1 MAVRISGVNVTDAD
15 WSLAPHGMHSVV
27 SALDMDVGSH
37 KPHNHNQTKYRMLC
51 HARIWMV
58 LNEVFDLHMYCRMAA
73 FSLLSGLRK

>member
-1 MAVRISGVNVTDAD
+1 MAVGISVVNVTDVD
-15 WSLAPHGMHSVV
+15 WSLAPYGMYSVV
-27 SALDMDVGSH
+27 SGLGLESDTD

-58 LNEVFDLHMYCRMAA
+58 LNEVFYLHMYCRMAV